1 MDFNQQNVLVGIG
14 VLKIDGTSVGFTS
27 GGVNLGVS
35 TDRVDKE
42 VDQSFAPIGI
52 MKVREQFN
60 VVTNLA
66 EVTLENLKLVWE
78 QTGTITTD
86 AGGGGNPP
94 SRSLKWGQNENVIQ
108 HTLEFRGKS
117 PEGYDRIFSVFKAV
131 VFEVGETPHVRD
143 AITVIPVTF
152 RILPDTSKA
161 SGEEYGTITD
171 NTGPAFSGLA
181 IGLEDALP
189 QTVHV
194 AENVSLVVV

>member
-1 MDFNQQNVLVGIG
+1 MPDFEQQNVLVGVG
-14 VLKIDGTSVGFTS
+14 VLKVDGTSVGFTS

-78 QTGTITTD
+78 QTATITTD

-94 SRSLKWGQNENVIQ
+94 SRQLKWGQNENVIE
-108 HTLEFRGKS
+108 HTLEFRGRS

-131 VFEVGETPHVRD
+131 VFEVGDTPHVRD

-152 RILPDTSKA
+152 RILPDTSQLA
-161 SGEEYGTITD
+161 GEEYGTIKD
-171 NTGPAFSGLA
+171 ITGVP
-181 IGLEDALP
+181 IP
-189 QTVHV
+189 
-194 AENVSLVVV
+194 